1 MNIVTAASKW
11 LSRSRSS
18 LRSRE
23 LLMLPTAVKAAS
35 ASISTSGS
43 PETSCTRNW
52 AASALAPQAVALDAG
67 RQVVSSGCV
76 PLVIEPQGNE
86 PSLEFGH
93 GTGESAAGIHLFVP
107 ESLVA
112 LE

>member
-1 MNIVTAASKW
+1 
-11 LSRSRSS
+11 
-18 LRSRE
+18 
-23 LLMLPTAVKAAS
+23 MLPTAVKAAS

-76 PLVIEPQGNE
+76 PLVIEPQGNVS
-86 PSLEFGH
+86 PRLSSVMALAKALQAF
-93 GTGESAAGIHLFVP
+93 TCSYRSRSSRSNDWARSAVRLWKR
-107 ESLVA
+107 
-112 LE
+112 